1 MIKYE
6 IKSKATFN
14 TESYY
19 ITYDD
24 FTIRKE
30 PTKEFDGCSNEC
42 FQIYSII
49 ASYFNV
55 QKINHKKLGIS
66 QQRID
71 CIIKS
76 WIINHSQNY
85 LITKINNLY
94 SLSSK
99 YNLHFINI
107 DKLNFENRFIKIFL
121 KKLIVNIILKIN
133 KQIENEE
140 LNLFTLYENIEKLK
154 YINYELCMLKNDFEE
169 DNKIIYDIINNIIN
183 TCIIDLNEMS
193 NHISKYIKL
202 NYIGKIG
209 DCDQLIPLKK
219 FEDLEIFDIDI
230 VNKCLENLKS
240 AKQNLLKKRNEKIE
254 DEIGRFNIILKNI
267 ENENIFLDTEKTC
280 YNNLICTD
288 KNCCQNFKALKKI
301 RYTSSLLRSSCRDY
315 IIFINLSQEKYL
327 DKIINFLESVLL
339 NIEYNYVWSEF
350 KEISI

>member
-1 MIKYE
+1 MMKYE
-6 IKSKATFN
+6 IKSKVKFN
-14 TESYY
+14 PESYY

-24 FTIRKE
+24 FTIHKE

-55 QKINHKKLGIS
+55 KKINPKKLGIS

-99 YNLHFINI
+99 YNLHFLNI

-133 KQIENEE
+133 KQIENEK
-140 LNLFTLYENIEKLK
+140 LNLFILYENIEKLK
-154 YINYELCMLKNDFEE
+154 SINYELCIFKTDFEE
-169 DNKIIYDIINNIIN
+169 DNKIIDDIINNIIN
-183 TCIIDLNEMS
+183 TCQIDLNEMS
-193 NHISKYIKL
+193 NNISKYIKL

-219 FEDLEIFDIDI
+219 FEDLEIFDVYII
-230 VNKCLENLKS
+230 NKCLENLKT

-254 DEIGRFNIILKNI
+254 DEIGRFNIILKDI
-267 ENENIFLDTEKTC
+267 DNIFLDTEKTC
-280 YNNLICTD
+280 YNNLICND
-288 KNCCQNFKALKKI
+288 KNCCQNFKASKKI
-301 RYTSSLLRSSCRDY
+301 KYTASLLRSSCRDY
-315 IIFINLSQEKYL
+315 TISLSLSQEKYL

-339 NIEYNYVWSEF
+339 NIEYNNVWSEF